1 MNLREPDFEPIPG
14 YRLIEPL
21 GSGGFG
27 EVWKCE
33 APGGLIKAIKF
44 VYGNLNSFDVEGARA
59 EQERNALNR
68 VKEVRHPFVLSL
80 ERIEEVE
87 GELVIVMELADKSL
101 HDLYVECQSAG
112 LVGIPRDDLLRYMRD
127 AAEGLD
133 YMNEKHNLQHLDV
146 KPRNLFLQGDRV
158 KVADFGLVKHLERAS
173 ASGIL
178 GAVTPLYAP
187 PETFTNKISGKSDQY
202 SLGIVYHELLTGTR
216 PFNGKN
222 VRALAHQHMQE
233 DPDVR
238 ALPEAE
244 RPVVLRALSKDPARR
259 YPTCLA
265 FIRALHVARSE
276 ARPTSSPL
284 SPHRRGV
291 SDSPL
296 SPGGRGVGGE
306 GAAAD
311 NRPRSIADTME
322 DIFLEQSEEADS
334 SVDLGGPAARVEE
347 DEVSKLGITVAQ
359 PQTGALRP
367 TLVIGVGALGR
378 RALLEL
384 RCRFLDRFGDMSKLP
399 LLRFLYIDCDPDAVK
414 AAVRGSPEVALQPHE
429 VYPLPLQQIGHYRR
443 RQLDHLNDWLPR
455 EKLHALPRS
464 LTPQGSRALGRL
476 AFSDNYLR
484 LNARLRKE
492 VQQAVHPDSLY
503 QTVDRTGLA
512 LRDNVP
518 RVYVIAGAGGGSS
531 GFLVDLGY
539 AVRRLLK
546 QLRHNESPVTAFLLC
561 GAPDDPATPP
571 PELANVYATL
581 TELNHFADPAIRF
594 TSQYGADGP
603 SITEG
608 GSTFDAVYLL
618 TQANRSPEARRDSV
632 AHLGSYLFHE
642 LTTPLGLRL
651 DRGRMAR
658 SPEDTT
664 PFRSLGTYGVWFP
677 RGLMLRLAG
686 RDACKRLMEEW
697 QAAGEPTATAE
708 VEAACARVLAD
719 PDLRPE
725 ALTARLEAETHGLL
739 DGTPGEA
746 LTRLLATLEEQAQ
759 QSVAQDD
766 PGNWARQAV
775 TRVRE
780 WSGAGLSAGPVR
792 EAGEWRKSRLSR
804 ALESAAQKLAAE
816 WGRRLTETAFGL
828 MEHPGRRVA
837 AAEAALARFVRFCT
851 ETADANA
858 AFLAQQAARAQQAQQ
873 QLEAALREC
882 VVGAGG
888 FSFFGNKNRRL
899 LRVFMDHL
907 SAYARQC
914 LVEDLGAA
922 LQQVLAALDGKLHEG
937 LRDLSFCRQRLRHL
951 QVTLETGA
959 VGDDDETVHGLEA
972 SPNSPLPSTESF
984 WEAIRQS
991 GTTRVVLPG
1000 GETDLDRA
1008 ARRFLASLGVAEWG
1022 ALDQALQDGV
1032 LGPLGGLHRAC
1043 TSSADLMRGLA
1054 APLLE
1059 QAAACLGSHLPVTDV
1074 AQVEFAM
1081 AQATGGD
1088 VGPQAERYYR
1098 SAAPLVGSPAGEGQT
1113 SFLLIPAGEQGK
1125 AYGEASQRVMSG
1137 LHVVRVPGQAD
1148 LMFCREQGPLG
1159 ADDLERV
1166 LKPCRAAY
1174 EESATVPQVSPHA
1187 RFDILDW
1194 MPLAP

>member
-14 YRLIEPL
+14 YRLIEPI

-33 APGGLIKAIKF
+33 APGGLYKAIKF
-44 VYGNLNSFDVEGARA
+44 VYGNLHSLDVEGARA
-59 EQERNALNR
+59 EQERTALDR

-87 GELVIVMELADKSL
+87 GELVIVMELAEKSL

-127 AAEGLD
+127 TAEGLD

-146 KPRNLFLQGDRV
+146 KPRNLFIQGDRV
-158 KVADFGLVKHLERAS
+158 KVADFGLVKHLERSS

-187 PETFTNKISGKSDQY
+187 PETFTGKISGRSDQY
-202 SLGIVYHELLTGTR
+202 SLAVVYHELLTGTR

-222 VRALAHQHMQE
+222 VRVLAQQHMQE
-233 DPDVR
+233 EPDVR
-238 ALPEAE
+238 AVPEAE
-244 RPVVLRALSKDPARR
+244 RPVVLRALSKDPAKRF
-259 YPTCLA
+259 PNCLA
-265 FIRALHVARSE
+265 FLRALHAARSE
-276 ARPTSSPL
+276 TRP
-284 SPHRRGV
+284 
-291 SDSPL
+291 DSVVL
-296 SPGGRGVGGE
+296 DSAG
-306 GAAAD
+306 D
-311 NRPRSIADTME
+311 NRPRSICDTME
-322 DIFLEQSEEADS
+322 DVFLEQADHS
-334 SVDLGGPAARVEE
+334 DASVDLGGPAVRGDE
-347 DEVSKLGITVAQ
+347 DEVSKLGITIAQ

-367 TLVIGVGALGR
+367 TLVLGVGALGR

-384 RCRFLDRFGDMSKLP
+384 RCRFLDRFGDLNKLP
-399 LLRFLYIDCDPDAVK
+399 LLRFLYIDCDAEAVK

-429 VYPLPLQQIGHYRR
+429 VYHLSLQPVAHYRR
-443 RQLDHLNDWLPR
+443 RHLDHLGDWLPR
-455 EKLHALPRS
+455 EKLYALPRS

-476 AFSDNYLR
+476 AFADNYLR
-484 LNARLRKE
+484 LLARLRKE
-492 VQQAVHPDSLY
+492 IQQSAHPDALY

-518 RVYVIAGAGGGSS
+518 RVYVVAGAGGGGS
-531 GFLVDLGY
+531 GYLVDLGY

-546 QLRHNESPVTAFLLC
+546 QMRHSESPVTAFLLC
-561 GAPDDPATPP
+561 GAPDDPATPGT
-571 PELANVYATL
+571 ELANVYATL

-594 TSQYGADGP
+594 TAQYGADGP
-603 SITEG
+603 SIAEG
-608 GSTFDAVYLL
+608 GTTFDAVYVL
-618 TQANRSPEARRDSV
+618 TQANRSPEARREGVS
-632 AHLGSYLFHE
+632 HLGSYLFHE
-642 LTTPLGLRL
+642 LTTPLGPRL
-651 DRGRMAR
+651 DRGRHGRPPA
-658 SPEDTT
+658 DAT

-686 RDACKRLMEEW
+686 RDACKRLLEEW
-697 QAAGEPTATAE
+697 QGAGEPTATAE

-719 PDLRPE
+719 PDLRAE
-725 ALTARLEAETHGLL
+725 TLTARLEAEARDLL
-739 DGTPGEA
+739 DGSTPAEA
-746 LTRLLATLEEQAQ
+746 LTRLLAGLEEQAQ
-759 QSVAQDD
+759 QAVAQDD
-766 PGNWARQAV
+766 PGNWAKQAV

-804 ALESAAQKLAAE
+804 ALEGAAQKLAAE
-816 WGRRLTETAFGL
+816 WGQRLSEAAFGL

-837 AAEAALARFVRFCT
+837 AAEAALARFVRFCS

-858 AFLAQQAARAQQAQQ
+858 ALLAQQSARARQAQQ
-873 QLEAALREC
+873 HLEAALTDC

-888 FSFFGNKNRRL
+888 FSFFGGKNRRL

-907 SAYARQC
+907 AAYARQC

-922 LQQVLAALDGKLHEG
+922 LQQFLAALDGKLHEG

-951 QVTLETGA
+951 QVTLESADDGDTG
-959 VGDDDETVHGLEA
+959 ETAHAIEA
-972 SPNSPLPSTESF
+972 SPNSPMPSTESF
-984 WEAIRQS
+984 WDAIRQS
-991 GTTRVVLPG
+991 ATTRVVLPG

-1043 TSSADLMRGLA
+1043 TSSADLMRGVA

-1059 QAAACLGSHLPVTDV
+1059 QAAECLGSHLPVTDV
-1074 AQVEFAM
+1074 AQVEFAL
-1081 AQATGGD
+1081 AQTTAGD
-1088 VGPQAERYYR
+1088 VGRQAEGYYR
-1098 SAAPLVGSPAGEGQT
+1098 SAAPVVCSRTGEGQA
-1113 SFLLIPAGEQGK
+1113 SFLLIPAGESGK
-1125 AYGEASQRVMSG
+1125 AYAEAAQRVVTE
-1137 LHVVRVPGQAD
+1137 LQVVRVPGQAD

-1159 ADDLERV
+1159 LDDLERL

-1174 EESATVPQVSPHA
+1174 EETAPVPQVSPHA

-1194 MPLAP
+1194 MPLAT

>member
-1 MNLREPDFEPIPG
+1 MPLREPNFEPIPG

-33 APGGLIKAIKF
+33 APGGLFKAIKF
-44 VYGNLNSFDVEGARA
+44 VYGNLNSLDVEGARA
-59 EQERNALNR
+59 EQERSALNR
-68 VKEVRHPFVLSL
+68 VKEMRHPFVLSL

-173 ASGIL
+173 ASGVL

-187 PETFTNKISGKSDQY
+187 PETFTGKISGKSDQY
-202 SLGIVYHELLTGTR
+202 SLAIVYHELLTGTR
-216 PFNGKN
+216 PYNGKN
-222 VRALAHQHMQE
+222 VRALAQQHMQE

-244 RPVVLRALSKDPARR
+244 RPVVTRALSKDPARR
-259 YPTCLA
+259 YPNCLA
-265 FIRALHVARSE
+265 FIRALHVARTE
-276 ARPTSSPL
+276 ARP
-284 SPHRRGV
+284 
-291 SDSPL
+291 DSVVL
-296 SPGGRGVGGE
+296 DSAG
-306 GAAAD
+306 D
-311 NRPRSIADTME
+311 NRPRSISDTME
-322 DIFLEQSEEADS
+322 DIFLQQIDGSDA
-334 SVDLGGPAARVEE
+334 SVDLGGAAKRAEE

-367 TLVIGVGALGR
+367 TLVVGVGALGR
-378 RALLEL
+378 RAILEL
-384 RCRFLDRFGDMSKLP
+384 RCRFLDRFGDLNKLP
-399 LLRFLYIDCDPDAVK
+399 LLRFLYIDCDADAVK
-414 AAVRGSPEVALQPHE
+414 AAVRGSPEVALRPQE
-429 VYPLPLQQIGHYRR
+429 VYHLPLQQMAHYRR
-443 RQLDHLNDWLPR
+443 RRLEYLHDWLPP
-455 EKLHALPRS
+455 EKLYTLPRS
-464 LTPQGSRALGRL
+464 LSPQGSRALGRL

-484 LNARLRKE
+484 LHARLRKE
-492 VQQAVHPDSLY
+492 VQQAAHPDALY

-512 LRDNVP
+512 LRDGVP
-518 RVYVIAGAGGGSS
+518 RVYVIGGAGGGGS

-546 QLRHNESPVTAFLLC
+546 QLRHNESPVSAFLLC
-561 GAPDDPATPP
+561 GAPDDPATPA

-594 TSQYGADGP
+594 TAQYGADGP

-608 GSTFDAVYLL
+608 GSTFDAIYLL
-618 TQANRSPEARRDSV
+618 TQANRSPEARRDCVS
-632 AHLGSYLFHE
+632 HLGSYLFHE

-651 DRGRMAR
+651 DRGRQLRPA
-658 SPEDTT
+658 SEAEAT

-686 RDACKRLMEEW
+686 RDALKRLMEEW
-697 QAAGEPTATAE
+697 QGAGEPTATAE

-725 ALTARLEAETHGLL
+725 ALTARLESEARGLL

-746 LTRLLATLEEQAQ
+746 LTRLLASLEEQAQ
-759 QSVAQDD
+759 QSVAHDD

-775 TRVRE
+775 ARVRE

-792 EAGEWRKSRLSR
+792 DAGEWRRSRLSR
-804 ALESAAQKLAAE
+804 ALEAASQKLAAE
-816 WGRRLTETAFGL
+816 WGKRLTESAFAL

-837 AAEAALARFVRFCT
+837 AAETALARFIRFCA

-858 AFLAQQAARAQQAQQ
+858 AFLAQLSAKAQQAQH
-873 QLEAALREC
+873 QLEAALTDC

-907 SAYARQC
+907 AAYARQC

-922 LQQVLAALDGKLHEG
+922 LQQFLSALDGKLHEG

-951 QVTLETGA
+951 QVSLEA
-959 VGDDDETVHGLEA
+959 GDASDADDTVHGIEV
-972 SPNSPLPSTESF
+972 SPNSPLPSTEAF
-984 WEAIRQS
+984 WDAIRQS
-991 GTTRVVLPG
+991 CTTRVVLPG
-1000 GETDLDRA
+1000 GETDLERA
-1008 ARRFLASLGVAEWG
+1008 AHRFLAGLGVAEWG

-1074 AQVEFAM
+1074 AQVEFAL
-1081 AQATGGD
+1081 AQGTAGD
-1088 VGPQAERYYR
+1088 VGGQAEEYYR
-1098 SAAPLVGSPAGEGQT
+1098 RAAPLVPCASGAGQA
-1113 SFLLIPAGEQGK
+1113 SFLLIPAGEPGK
-1125 AYGEASQRVMSG
+1125 GYGEAAQGVTKG
-1137 LHVVRVPGQAD
+1137 LQVVRVPGQAD
-1148 LMFCREQGPLG
+1148 LMFCREQGPLEP
-1159 ADDLERV
+1159 DDLERV

-1174 EESATVPQVSPHA
+1174 EESVALPQASAHA

>member
-33 APGGLIKAIKF
+33 APGGLFKGIKF
-44 VYGNLNSFDVEGARA
+44 VYGNLHSLDVEGARA

-80 ERIEEVE
+80 ERIEEVD
-87 GELVIVMELADKSL
+87 GELVIVMELADRSL

-158 KVADFGLVKHLERAS
+158 KVADFGLVRHLERAS
-173 ASGIL
+173 ASGL
-178 GAVTPLYAP
+178 MGAVTPLYAP
-187 PETFTNKISGKSDQY
+187 PETFTGKISGRSDQY
-202 SLGIVYHELLTGTR
+202 SLAIVYHELLTGTR

-222 VRALAHQHMQE
+222 VRTLAQQHMQE

-244 RPVVLRALSKDPARR
+244 RPVVIRALAKDPARR
-259 YPTCLA
+259 YPHCLA
-265 FIRALHVARSE
+265 FIRALHTARSQ
-276 ARPTSSPL
+276 ARPEAILAES
-284 SPHRRGV
+284 
-291 SDSPL
+291 
-296 SPGGRGVGGE
+296 GG
-306 GAAAD
+306 D
-311 NRPRSIADTME
+311 NRPRSISDTME
-322 DIFLEQSEEADS
+322 DIFLEQANGSDD
-334 SVDLGGPAARVEE
+334 SVDLGGPQSRSEE

-359 PQTGALRP
+359 PQTGSLRP
-367 TLVIGVGALGR
+367 TLVIGVGAMGR

-384 RCRFLDRFGDMSKLP
+384 RCRFIDRFGDLNKLP
-399 LLRFLYIDCDPDAVK
+399 LLRFLYLDCDAEAVK
-414 AAVRGSPEVALQPHE
+414 AAVRGAPEVALQPHE
-429 VYPLPLQQIGHYRR
+429 VYHLPLQPVGHYRR
-443 RQLDHLNDWLPR
+443 RHLDHLNDWLPR
-455 EKLHALPRS
+455 EKLYALPRS

-476 AFSDNYLR
+476 AFADNFLR
-484 LNARLRKE
+484 LHARLRKE
-492 VQQAVHPDSLY
+492 VQEATHPDSLY

-518 RVYVIAGAGGGSS
+518 RVYVIAGAAGGGS

-546 QLRHNESPVTAFLLC
+546 QQRHNESPLTAFLMC
-561 GAPDDPATPP
+561 GAPDDPATPSA
-571 PELANVYATL
+571 EQANVYATL

-603 SITEG
+603 SITEA

-618 TQANRSPEARRDSV
+618 TQANRSPEARRDTV

-651 DRGRMAR
+651 DRGRQLPVAT
-658 SPEDTT
+658 DAT

-686 RDACKRLMEEW
+686 REACKRLLEEW
-697 QAAGEPTATAE
+697 QAAGDPTATAE

-719 PDLRPE
+719 PDLRLE
-725 ALTARLEAETHGLL
+725 ALTARLEAESYGLL
-739 DGTPGEA
+739 EGTPGEA
-746 LTRLLATLEEQAQ
+746 LTRLLATLEEQAM
-759 QSVAQDD
+759 QSLAQDD

-780 WSGAGLSAGPVR
+780 WSGAGLTAGPVR
-792 EAGEWRKSRLSR
+792 EAGEWRRSRLSR
-804 ALESAAQKLAAE
+804 ALEAAAQKLAKE
-816 WGRRLTETAFGL
+816 WDARLAETAFAL

-837 AAEAALARFVRFCT
+837 AAEAALGRFLRFCT

-858 AFLAQQAARAQQAQQ
+858 ALLAQQSARAQQAQQ
-873 QLEAALREC
+873 QLEAALTEC

-888 FSFFGNKNRRL
+888 FSFFGGKNRRL

-907 SAYARQC
+907 AAYARQC
-914 LVEDLGAA
+914 LIEDLGAA
-922 LQQVLAALDGKLHEG
+922 VQQCLAALDGKLHER

-951 QVTLETGA
+951 QAALEAGHVA
-959 VGDDDETVHGLEA
+959 DVDDTPTGLEGT
-972 SPNSPLPSTESF
+972 PNSPLPSTESF
-984 WEAIRQS
+984 WDAIRQS

-1008 ARRFLASLGVAEWG
+1008 AGRFLASLGSSHWG
-1022 ALDQALQDGV
+1022 VLDQELQDGV

-1043 TSSADLMRGLA
+1043 TSSADLMRSVA

-1059 QAAACLGSHLPVTDV
+1059 QAAECLGSHLPVTDV
-1074 AQVEFAM
+1074 AQVEFAL
-1081 AQATGGD
+1081 AQASGGD
-1088 VGPQAERYYR
+1088 VAAHAQAYFV
-1098 SAAPLVGSPAGEGQT
+1098 SAAPLVPSRTAGGQLN
-1113 SFLLIPAGEQGK
+1113 FLLIPAGDPGK
-1125 AYGEASQRVMSG
+1125 GYGEAAQKALSELQ
-1137 LHVVRVPGQAD
+1137 VVKVPGQAD
-1148 LMFCREQGPLG
+1148 LMFCREQGPLSF
-1159 ADDLERV
+1159 DDLERV

-1174 EESATVPQVSPHA
+1174 EATATLPQVSPHA

>member
-1 MNLREPDFEPIPG
+1 MNLREPNFEPIAG

-44 VYGNLNSFDVEGARA
+44 VYGNLNSLDVEGARA
-59 EQERNALNR
+59 EQERTALDR

-80 ERIEEVE
+80 ERIEAVE

-187 PETFTNKISGKSDQY
+187 PETFTGKISGKSDQY
-202 SLGIVYHELLTGTR
+202 SLAIVYHELLTGTR

-222 VRALAHQHMQE
+222 VRALAQQHMQE
-233 DPDVR
+233 EPDVR

-244 RPVVLRALSKDPARR
+244 RPVIVRALSKDPAKRF
-259 YPTCLA
+259 PNCLA
-265 FIRALHVARSE
+265 FIRALHTARSE
-276 ARPTSSPL
+276 ARP
-284 SPHRRGV
+284 
-291 SDSPL
+291 DSVV
-296 SPGGRGVGGE
+296 RD
-306 GAAAD
+306 AAGD
-311 NRPRSIADTME
+311 NRPRSISDTME
-322 DIFLEQSEEADS
+322 DVFLELAEASDAAI
-334 SVDLGGPAARVEE
+334 DLGGPAPKADE

-367 TLVIGVGALGR
+367 TIVIGVGALGR
-378 RALLEL
+378 RAMLEL
-384 RCRFLDRFGDMSKLP
+384 RCRFIDRFGDLGRLP
-399 LLRFLYIDCDPDAVK
+399 LLRFLYVDCDAEAVK

-429 VYPLPLQQIGHYRR
+429 VYHLPLQPVAHYRR
-443 RQLDHLNDWLPR
+443 RHLDHLNDWLPR
-455 EKLHALPRS
+455 EKLYALPRS

-476 AFSDNYLR
+476 AFADNYLR
-484 LNARLRKE
+484 LHARLRKE
-492 VQQAVHPDSLY
+492 IQQAAHPDALY

-518 RVYVIAGAGGGSS
+518 RVYVVAGAGGGGS

-608 GSTFDAVYLL
+608 GSTFDAVYVL
-618 TQANRSPEARRDSV
+618 TQANRSPEARRDCVS
-632 AHLGSYLFHE
+632 HLGSYLFHE
-642 LTTPLGLRL
+642 LTTPLGPRL
-651 DRGRMAR
+651 DRGRQRRPAA
-658 SPEDTT
+658 DAT

-686 RDACKRLMEEW
+686 RDACKRLLEEW
-697 QAAGEPTATAE
+697 QGAGEPTATAE

-725 ALTARLEAETHGLL
+725 ALTARLEAEARGLL
-739 DGTPGEA
+739 DGTPAEA
-746 LTRLLATLEEQAQ
+746 LTRLLASLEEQAL

-766 PGNWARQAV
+766 PGNWAKQAV

-792 EAGEWRKSRLSR
+792 DAGEWRKSRLSR
-804 ALESAAQKLAAE
+804 ALEAAAQKLAAD
-816 WGRRLTETAFGL
+816 WGKRLAQAAFAL

-837 AAEAALARFVRFCT
+837 AAEAALARFVRFCSQ
-851 ETADANA
+851 TADANA
-858 AFLAQQAARAQQAQQ
+858 GVLAQQSARAQQAQQ
-873 QLEAALREC
+873 QLEAALSDC

-888 FSFFGNKNRRL
+888 FSFFGGRNRRL

-907 SAYARQC
+907 AAYARQC

-922 LQQVLAALDGKLHEG
+922 LQQFLAALDGKLHEG

-951 QVTLETGA
+951 QVTLES
-959 VGDDDETVHGLEA
+959 GDDAADEPPHGIEVT
-972 SPNSPLPSTESF
+972 PNSPLPSTESF
-984 WEAIRQS
+984 WDAIRHS

-1008 ARRFLASLGVAEWG
+1008 ARRFLAGLGVAEWG

-1043 TSSADLMRGLA
+1043 TSSADLMRGVA

-1059 QAAACLGSHLPVTDV
+1059 QAATCLGSHLPVTDV
-1074 AQVEFAM
+1074 AQVEHAL

-1088 VGPQAERYYR
+1088 LGRQAEGYFR
-1098 SAAPLVGSPAGEGQT
+1098 SAAPVVPARSGEGQA
-1113 SFLLIPAGEQGK
+1113 SFLLIPAGEPGK
-1125 AYGEASQRVMSG
+1125 AYGEAAQKVMAE
-1137 LHVVRVPGQAD
+1137 LQVVRVPGQAD

-1159 ADDLERV
+1159 LDDLERV

>member
-1 MNLREPDFEPIPG
+1 MNLREPNFEPLAG

-33 APGGLIKAIKF
+33 APGGLFKAIKF

-59 EQERNALNR
+59 EQERNALSR

-80 ERIEEVE
+80 ERIEVVD
-87 GELVIVMELADKSL
+87 GELVIVMELADRSL
-101 HDLYVECQSAG
+101 HDLYVECQTAG
-112 LVGIPRDDLLRYMRD
+112 LVGIPRDDLLRYLRD
-127 AAEGLD
+127 TAEGLD

-158 KVADFGLVKHLERAS
+158 KVADFGLVKHLERSS
-173 ASGIL
+173 ASGLL

-187 PETFTNKISGKSDQY
+187 PETFTGKISGRSDQY
-202 SLGIVYHELLTGTR
+202 SLAIVYHELLTGVR

-222 VRALAHQHMQE
+222 VRALAQQHLQE

-259 YPTCLA
+259 YPNCLA
-265 FIRALHVARSE
+265 FVRALHAARSE
-276 ARPTSSPL
+276 ARPEA
-284 SPHRRGV
+284 V
-291 SDSPL
+291 AA
-296 SPGGRGVGGE
+296 VAA
-306 GAAAD
+306 GAH
-311 NRPRSIADTME
+311 RPRSIADTME
-322 DIFLEQSEEADS
+322 DIFLEQGEADDA
-334 SVDLGGPAARVEE
+334 SVDLGGPPGRTDE
-347 DEVSKLGITVAQ
+347 DEVSKLGITIAQ

-367 TLVIGVGALGR
+367 TLVLGIGALGR

-384 RCRFLDRFGDMSKLP
+384 RCRFLDRFGDLSKLP
-399 LLRFLYIDCDPDAVK
+399 LLRFLYIDCDQEAVR
-414 AAVRGSPEVALQPHE
+414 AAVRGSPEVALQPDE
-429 VYPLPLQQIGHYRR
+429 VYPLPLQPVAHYRR

-455 EKLHALPRS
+455 EKLYALPRS
-464 LTPQGSRALGRL
+464 LTPHGSRALGRL
-476 AFSDNYLR
+476 AFADNYMR
-484 LNARLRKE
+484 LHARLRKE
-492 VQQAVHPDSLY
+492 LQRATHPDALY

-539 AVRRLLK
+539 AVRRLLG
-546 QLRHNESPVTAFLLC
+546 QLRHNESPVTAFLLS

-571 PELANVYATL
+571 AELANIYATL

-603 SITEG
+603 AISEAG
-608 GSTFDAVYLL
+608 ATFDALYLL
-618 TQANRSPEARRDSV
+618 TQANRSPEARRDAI

-651 DRGRMAR
+651 DRGRQA
-658 SPEDTT
+658 SGSADAS

-686 RDACKRLMEEW
+686 RDACKRLLEEW
-697 QAAGEPTATAE
+697 QATGDPTATAE

-725 ALTARLEAETHGLL
+725 ALTARIEAAAFGQL
-739 DGTPGEA
+739 DGSPAEA

-759 QSVAQDD
+759 QSLAQED

-780 WSGAGLSAGPVR
+780 WFGAGLSAGPVR
-792 EAGEWRKSRLSR
+792 EAGEWRMSRLSR
-804 ALESAAQKLAAE
+804 ALEAAAQKLAAE
-816 WGRRLTETAFGL
+816 CDTRLADTAFAL
-828 MEHPGRRVA
+828 MEHPGKRVA
-837 AAEAALARFVRFCT
+837 AAEAALLRFTHFCST
-851 ETADANA
+851 TAAANVA
-858 AFLAQQAARAQQAQQ
+858 PLEQQSARAQQAQQ
-873 QLEAALREC
+873 QLEGALQQC
-882 VVGAGG
+882 VLGAGG
-888 FSFFGNKNRRL
+888 FSFFGGKNRRL

-907 SAYARQC
+907 AAYARQC

-922 LQQVLAALDGKLHEG
+922 VQQFLAALEGKLHER
-937 LRDLSFCRQRLRHL
+937 LRELSFCRQRLRHL
-951 QVTLETGA
+951 QTALDAGA
-959 VGDDDETVHGLEA
+959 SDETDTPLGLEV
-972 SPNSPLPSTESF
+972 SPNSPVPSTESF
-984 WEAIRQS
+984 WDAIRQS
-991 GTTRVVLPG
+991 ATTRVVLPAE
-1000 GETDLDRA
+1000 ETDLERA
-1008 ARRFLASLGVAEWG
+1008 ASRFLASLGATQWG
-1022 ALDQALQDGV
+1022 LLDQALQDGV

-1043 TSSADLMRGLA
+1043 TSSADLMRSVA

-1074 AQVEFAM
+1074 ADVEL
-1081 AQATGGD
+1081 AQAQASGD
-1088 VGPQAERYYR
+1088 GVAGRAQKYFAR
-1098 SAAPLVGSPAGEGQT
+1098 AVPLVPSRNADAQA
-1113 SFLLIPAGEQGK
+1113 SFLLIPAGEKGK
-1125 AYGEASQRVMSG
+1125 AYGEAAKKLLAELQ
-1137 LHVVRVPGQAD
+1137 VVRVPGQAD
-1148 LMFCREQGPLG
+1148 LMFCREQGPLPF
-1159 ADDLERV
+1159 DDLERV

-1174 EESATVPQVSPHA
+1174 EETAAVPPVSAHA